1 MVAMCRRPL
10 KARETGLFFIK
21 FTSFDMLGG
30 EVPQALSQALHL
42 AYQIPLKMSM
52 FHRRHQ

>member
-1 MVAMCRRPL
+1 MCRRPL